1 MRENVRR
8 CLFVCDLSLRAWGKI
23 ISQYLATGVLKCL
36 ASVPRFYLNGKDEQE
51 WGYVR
56 RDD

>member
-36 ASVPRFYLNGKDEQE
+36 ASVPRFYLNGKDE
-51 WGYVR
+51 
-56 RDD
+56 